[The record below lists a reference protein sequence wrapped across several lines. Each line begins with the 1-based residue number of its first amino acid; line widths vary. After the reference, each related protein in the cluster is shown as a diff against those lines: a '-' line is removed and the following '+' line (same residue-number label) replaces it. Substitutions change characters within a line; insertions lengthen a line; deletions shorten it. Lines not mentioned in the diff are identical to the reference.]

1 MAGTVRPRLKSDFP
15 WNLNKLYFILSLDIE
30 DSHFFVFALKT
41 IQVKTKLKEMLV
53 MMTDTDKD

>member
-30 DSHFFVFALKT
+30 DSNFSCLRT
-41 IQVKTKLKEMLV
+41 ENNSSC
-53 MMTDTDKD
+53 DKIERNVADDDRHR